1 MERVWRFFERLV
13 PPFPRDIKGEPP
25 RGLVRFIFFYTHG
38 LWPFLA
44 ILAVLTS
51 LMAAGEALFFICLGL
66 LVDWTQDTDPSF
78 FIEIHGSSLAIMLI
92 LAGLILP
99 LATIMHSLLLHQTV
113 SSNYPMQI
121 RWQVHRYLLGQSL
134 SFFAEEFAGRI
145 ANKVMQTAMAV
156 RTSVL
161 KLLDVLVH
169 LLVYIATM
177 VWMLGDADIYLALPL
192 CVWLV
197 LYTCAIF
204 IFIPKLRKMA
214 QRQADTRSTMVGRIV
229 DSYVNIATVKLF
241 GCKGRE
247 SRYAK
252 DAMSDYIRAEYNALR
267 VLTLFDV
274 SVQLMNYA
282 LLIATTALA
291 LFLWAQSAITPGS
304 IAISI
309 AVSIRVINMSRWMMW
324 EVGAIFENIGTVYD
338 GINTIAQPQKIND
351 PKAPHEFSLEKV
363 KGDITF
369 SHVSFCYRPDKAVI
383 NDLSLSIRAGEKIGL
398 VGPSGAGKSTLIS
411 LLLRF
416 YDVSN
421 GEIFL
426 DGHNIKDLKQDD
438 LRDAFAMVAQDP
450 SLLHRTIGEN
460 ISYGCSVYSQ
470 EDLEHAAKL
479 TASLDFIKS
488 LSDFKGSSG
497 FDAMVGDRGVKR
509 SGGQRQRIALARVV
523 MKGAPILILD
533 EATSALDS
541 ESEHVIQENL
551 GKIMEQRTVIAIAHR
566 LSTLLMMDRIIVL
579 DHGRIVD
586 QGTHQEL
593 LAQNGLYAR
602 LWAQQVGGFIGS

>member
-416 YDVSN
+416 YDVNN

-426 DGHNIKDLKQDD
+426 DGHNIKDLQQDD

-497 FDAMVGDRGVKR
+497 FDAMVGDRGVKL

-579 DHGRIVD
+579 DHGRIVE

>member
-497 FDAMVGDRGVKR
+497 FDAMVGDRGVKL

-579 DHGRIVD
+579 DHGRIVE

>member
-324 EVGAIFENIGTVYD
+324 EVGAIFENIGTVHD

-497 FDAMVGDRGVKR
+497 FDAMVGDRGVKL

-579 DHGRIVD
+579 DHGRIVE